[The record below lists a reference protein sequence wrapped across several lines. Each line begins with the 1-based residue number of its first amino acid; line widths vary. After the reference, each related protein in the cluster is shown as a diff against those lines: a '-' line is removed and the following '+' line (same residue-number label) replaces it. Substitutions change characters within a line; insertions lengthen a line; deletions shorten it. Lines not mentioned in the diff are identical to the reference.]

1 MENHRRGVVTVH
13 SHDTMSKVFLCR
25 MARTHGGGVAWPVV
39 PPRVYMQPNG
49 VKVRRMDRGY
59 CYQLPSLKFI
69 TNLFLDKTRPNASP
83 NVNLYQSVQKVVDM
97 LVDLVEDKD
106 LGLDTPGIHM
116 YFKLCCNLFQ
126 S

>member
-1 MENHRRGVVTVH
+1 MTEH

-25 MARTHGGGVAWPVV
+25 MARTRGWGVARSVV
-39 PPRVYMQPNG
+39 PPQVYMQSNG
-49 VKVRRMDRGY
+49 VKVQRMDGGY
-59 CYQLPSLKFI
+59 RYQPPSLKFI

-83 NVNLYQSVQKVVDM
+83 NVNLYQSVQKVVNM